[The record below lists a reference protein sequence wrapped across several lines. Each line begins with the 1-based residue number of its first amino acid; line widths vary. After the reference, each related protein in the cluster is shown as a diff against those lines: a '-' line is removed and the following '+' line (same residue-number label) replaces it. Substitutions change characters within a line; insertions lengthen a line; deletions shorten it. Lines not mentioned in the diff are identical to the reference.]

1 MNISLRPSGGRGE
14 YELAGRQG
22 DLHVHDL
29 FGLAIWL
36 EILPGVAINA
46 FSHCVLKDGKPR
58 IRLTEKGRNAHPS
71 SLVAA
76 AMMLPKPRRERHET
90 KGTNLL
96 LWEQFV
102 VQTIRVNIAKRA
114 NGVLISPVDVRLENG
129 DNARLDINFA
139 QRMARVVKVWAA
151 AAVGNDPVT
160 IAVREHAAAFTSA
173 VSTQTALVSSY
184 SALHDALGKPK
195 GDLLPAVEKHFGILA
210 VSAAT
215 SIEPADAESAEAPL
229 SEDLYLSPVEAR
241 IERAKQWR
249 LAVVRGTSAANF
261 RRSVQAAYDSRCLFT
276 GQRLPRL
283 DVTSSA
289 GVDAA
294 HILPWSRYNL
304 DSVGNGLCL
313 NKQCHWA
320 FDEGVLRLQYDE
332 SANSYVVSI
341 ADVVA
346 KSAPK
351 SGFDLAHFETLC
363 GLVPRKN
370 LPKNTSE
377 WPSKLYL
384 TELNRFLD
392 SEAA

>member
-29 FGLAIWL
+29 FGLAISL

-90 KGTNLL
+90 RGKNLL
-96 LWEQFV
+96 QWEQFV

-151 AAVGNDPVT
+151 AAADNHPVG
-160 IAVREHAAAFTSA
+160 IAVRAHAAAFTSP

-184 SALHDALGKPK
+184 SALHDALGRPTR
-195 GDLLPAVEKHFGILA
+195 DLLPILEKQFGIVPANEVPSLE
-210 VSAAT
+210 VLEIGSAD
-215 SIEPADAESAEAPL
+215 EPL
-229 SEDLYLSPVEAR
+229 SEDLNLSPIEAR

-249 LAVVRGTSAANF
+249 LAVVRGGSAANF
-261 RRSVQAAYDSRCLFT
+261 RRSVQTAYDSRCLFT

-283 DVTSSA
+283 DVTSSS

-320 FDEGVLRLQYDE
+320 FDEGVLRLKYDE
-332 SANSYVVSI
+332 SVNGYVVSI

-346 KSAPK
+346 NAAPAA
-351 SGFDLAHFETLC
+351 GFDLAAFESLC
-363 GLVPRKN
+363 GIIPQKR

-377 WPSKLYL
+377 WPSKIYL
-384 TELNRFLD
+384 SELNGFLD